1 MSLNA
6 EKPFDKIHYH
16 FIIKFLEILVQQHTK
31 WEKNFNN
38 PISDRGLDVEKKWLE
53 ETAPS
58 LVAARQ

>member
-31 WEKNFNN
+31 WEKNFKN
-38 PISDRGLDVEKKWLE
+38 PISDRGLDVEKKM
-53 ETAPS
+53 AGGDCS
-58 LVAARQ
+58 